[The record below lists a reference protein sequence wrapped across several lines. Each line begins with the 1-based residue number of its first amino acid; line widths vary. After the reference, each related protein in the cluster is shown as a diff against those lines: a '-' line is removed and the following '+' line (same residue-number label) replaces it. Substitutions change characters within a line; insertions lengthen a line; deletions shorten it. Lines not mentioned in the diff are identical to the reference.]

1 MKIKVNSESR
11 KVRKVF
17 FRSEEERAAL
27 ISAVLKAQGLNS
39 QLDQYTIK
47 SEIEETQESRVV
59 CAVHNIYGVKV
70 VIKSIPAE
78 YYHAKAA
85 RFAISEAEA

>member
-1 MKIKVNSESR
+1 M
-11 KVRKVF
+11 F
-17 FRSEEERAAL
+17 FRSQEERAAF
-27 ISAVLKAQGLNS
+27 INAVLKAQGLNS

-47 SEIEETQESRVV
+47 SLIEETQESRVV
-59 CAVHNIYGVKV
+59 CARHNTYGVKV

>member
-11 KVRKVF
+11 KVRKLF
-17 FRSEEERAAL
+17 FRSQEERTAF
-27 ISAVLKAQGLNS
+27 INAVLKSQGLNS

-47 SEIEETQESRVV
+47 SEIEKTQESIVV
-59 CAVHNIYGVKV
+59 CARHNVYGVKV